1 MTPFSNHP
9 SFSGPLRDAHSFA
22 PRESLPADF
31 EADLHEVDRHLE
43 IWASGELGRTDADLE
58 HRVMAAV
65 RAEIESTRVPD
76 TPQVPRAVPPHRLV
90 PGGSVVL
97 GRIGWSRLAA
107 AACLALAST
116 VAVWVLNG
124 PASMQ
129 SPSTDG
135 ALVVDVSWLSDDPEA
150 EFDDPVAAYF
160 DTMTM
165 SLSDLP
171 IFDDEM

>member
-1 MTPFSNHP
+1 MTPSSNHP
-9 SFSGPLRDAHSFA
+9 PSDPRSSGSSTGTAGA
-22 PRESLPADF
+22 LPADF
-31 EADLHEVDRHLE
+31 EAELHEVDRHLAL
-43 IWASGELGRTDADLE
+43 WASGEQGRTDADLE

-65 RAEIESTRVPD
+65 RAEIESTRETSTPLVP
-76 TPQVPRAVPPHRLV
+76 RLV

-116 VAVWVLNG
+116 VAVWMLRG
-124 PASMQ
+124 PVSMMETQ
-129 SPSTDG
+129 PAD
-135 ALVVDVSWLSDDPEA
+135 ALVLDVSWLSDDPEA
-150 EFDDPVAAYF
+150 GFDDPVAAYF